1 VKCMPEVNGSGE
13 PCDREGHARF
23 DGEVLETGD
32 DSKAEWPT
40 CRRETG
46 GMNSLAYGATVPRQH
61 LTLLKRDFQK
71 LVDYGGEAAPIG
83 RWGLAEIERLFT
95 LWHVRPGREAPAQA
109 PDRQKG
115 RREVLL
121 RR

>member
-1 VKCMPEVNGSGE
+1 MPAVNGSGE

-23 DGEVLETGD
+23 DGEALETGA
-32 DSKAEWPT
+32 SAMVERNT
-40 CRRETG
+40 RRSETSG
-46 GMNSLAYGATVPRQH
+46 RGSLAYGVRVPRQR
-61 LTLLKRDFQK
+61 LTLLKRACQG
-71 LVDYGGEAAPIG
+71 LVDRGGEAERIG
-83 RWGLAEIERLFT
+83 RWGLAEIERLFA

-109 PDRQKG
+109 PDRHKD

>member
-1 VKCMPEVNGSGE
+1 MPEVNGSGE

-46 GMNSLAYGATVPRQH
+46 GMNSLAYRATVPRQH
-61 LTLLKRDFQK
+61 LTLLKRDFQA
-71 LVDYGGEAAPIG
+71 LVDRGGEAAPIG
-83 RWGLAEIERLFT
+83 RWGLAEIERLFG

-109 PDRQKG
+109 SDRQKG
-115 RREVLL
+115 RREVL
-121 RR
+121 RRR